1 MRNRVWVTFE
11 LVVKVVFIWDDLNSE
26 QVILALFLK
35 DLKFKPRNDS
45 CCVYMFVL
53 VLLCPRADMI
63 FIVRTWGKGPDT
75 DNLDNC

>member
-45 CCVYMFVL
+45 LYVCASSFVS
-53 VLLCPRADMI
+53 
-63 FIVRTWGKGPDT
+63 
-75 DNLDNC
+75 